1 MTLDA
6 IRKADAEWEP
16 RCWCGALETDRCHR
30 MRPSNWHTYDPAADT
45 SPEAHRRLLLAMVD
59 AKDAALDELM
69 SLRMEH
75 GDNCYVAEDVG
86 CICGMDAALE
96 RIYGCPA
103 GPRRHRAPAMTLGW
117 RHTQEA
123 HVRVYDVLVCAAD
136 GCGCTDPRPDPESP
150 CGFCGM
156 VADDAHEWWTEP
168 KDASDPGAYCAHDP
182 RPGCHPYIPTL
193 CLTCGHGLEP
203 RP

>member
-1 MTLDA
+1 MT
-6 IRKADAEWEP
+6 
-16 RCWCGALETDRCHR
+16 
-30 MRPSNWHTYDPAADT
+30 
-45 SPEAHRRLLLAMVD
+45 
-59 AKDAALDELM
+59 
-69 SLRMEH
+69 
-75 GDNCYVAEDVG
+75 
-86 CICGMDAALE
+86 
-96 RIYGCPA
+96 
-103 GPRRHRAPAMTLGW
+103 GW
-117 RHTQEA
+117 RHSD
-123 HVRVYDVLVCAAD
+123 RGWDK
-136 GCGCTDPRPDPESP
+136 GCGAPSDVPGFVNCGCSDPRPDPESP